1 MDSDVLQ
8 EIQHIIVKIHILS
21 GMGTNAHAFQDT
33 GH

>member
-8 EIQHIIVKIHILS
+8 ETQHIIVKIHILS
-21 GMGTNAHAFQDT
+21 GMGTNARAFQDT